1 VPTHPAPAPA
11 PALAIGFAA
20 AADAPAIAALSRD
33 RIEQGLGWSW
43 TAERVARALRDPDT
57 NAIVARIEGAGA
69 GDAPAGFGLMRYG
82 DTDAHLLLLAVGA
95 GFARRGVGRSLVGW
109 LEVCARVAGAERIV
123 LETRATNGEA
133 RAFYRRL
140 GFETGEVRPGYY
152 AGREASVRMAKA
164 LVG

>member
-1 VPTHPAPAPA
+1 MSAHPAIVRSIGL
-11 PALAIGFAA
+11 ALV
-20 AADAPAIAALSRD
+20 ADAPAIAAMSRD

-43 TAERVARALRDPDT
+43 TVERVARALRDRET
-57 NAIVARIEGAGA
+57 NGIVARAEGGSM
-69 GDAPAGFGLMRYG
+69 AGFGLMRYG
-82 DTDAHLLLLAVGA
+82 ETDAHLLLLAVAPAVA
-95 GFARRGVGRSLVGW
+95 GRGVGRALVGW
-109 LEVCARVAGAERIV
+109 LEACARVAGAERIV
-123 LETRATNGEA
+123 LETRATNGDA